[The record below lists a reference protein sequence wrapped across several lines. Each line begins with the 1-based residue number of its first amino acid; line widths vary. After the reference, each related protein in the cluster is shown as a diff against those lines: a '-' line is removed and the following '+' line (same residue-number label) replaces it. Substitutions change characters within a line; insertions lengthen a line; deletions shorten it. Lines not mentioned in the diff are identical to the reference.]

1 MEQKIQLTHPQGEKA
16 VRIDKAKYAT
26 MKKAILSSLKKNA
39 ELTHT
44 EMLKSINEDFKKS
57 KVKFEGAVGWYMEW
71 VKLDLE
77 ANKIIER
84 FTDKSRVKFK
94 LAK

>member
-1 MEQKIQLTHPQGEKA
+1 MEQKIQLSHPQGEKA
-16 VRIDKAKYAT
+16 VRIDKAKYDT
-26 MKKAILSSLKKNA
+26 MKKAILNSLKKKA

-44 EMLKSINEDFKKS
+44 ELLKSILEDFKKN

-84 FTDKSRVKFK
+84 FTDKSRLKFK
-94 LAK
+94 LTK

>member
-1 MEQKIQLTHPQGEKA
+1 MEQKIQLSHPQGEKA
-16 VRIDKAKYAT
+16 VRIDKAKYET
-26 MKKAILSSLKKNA
+26 MKKAILNSLKKKN

-44 EMLKSINEDFKKS
+44 EILKSILEDFKKN
-57 KVKFEGAVGWYMEW
+57 KVKFEGAVGWYMET

-84 FTDKSRVKFK
+84 FTDKSRQKFR

>member
-1 MEQKIQLTHPQGEKA
+1 MEQKIQLSHPEGKKA
-16 VRIDKAKYAT
+16 VRIDKTKYDA
-26 MKKAILSSLKKNA
+26 MKKAILNSLKKKA

-44 EMLKSINEDFKKS
+44 EILKSILEDFKKN
-57 KVKFEGAVGWYMEW
+57 KIKFEGAVEWYMES

-84 FTDKSRVKFK
+84 FTDKSKLKFRLGK
-94 LAK
+94 

>member
-16 VRIDKAKYAT
+16 VRIDKTKYDT
-26 MKKAILSSLKKNA
+26 MKKAILNSLKKNA
-39 ELTHT
+39 ELTHS
-44 EMLKSINEDFKKS
+44 EMLKSIPEYFKKN

-84 FTDKSRVKFK
+84 FTEKSKMKFR

>member
-16 VRIDKAKYAT
+16 VRIDKAKYDT
-26 MKKAILSSLKKNA
+26 MKKTILKTLKKNA

-44 EMLKSINEDFKKS
+44 EMLKSIVDDFKKN

-84 FTDKSRVKFK
+84 FTDKSKLKFRLK
-94 LAK
+94 K

>member
-16 VRIDKAKYAT
+16 VRIDKVKYDT
-26 MKKAILSSLKKNA
+26 MKKAILKNLKKNV

-44 EMLKSINEDFKKS
+44 EMLKCIVEDFKKN

-84 FTDKSRVKFK
+84 FTDKSKLKFRLVK
-94 LAK
+94 